1 MLARLGAD
9 LAPLLGV
16 QSKDYDLEGEY
27 IRKWIPE
34 LANVP
39 QSYIHEPW
47 KMPPDVA
54 AQVRCCIISSVMFL
68 H

>member
-1 MLARLGAD
+1 M
-9 LAPLLGV
+9 

-54 AQVRCCIISSVMFL
+54 AQVPQHNRADVCLCRSACASASA
-68 H
+68 